1 LIQIKP
7 GLRQVN
13 PASANRGTLACMG
26 MLDRTVWLQPAEAGC
41 GGCLPADGGSVC
53 AASFGRPCE
62 RPELRG
68 DPALIARVLQ
78 ALRQVP
84 DGAGNLVDG
93 RHFSALRLH
102 DGEAEL
108 VLTFPRGCGPNKL
121 LAEDAFQVLRREL
134 PDTDVYV
141 LHAA

>member
-1 LIQIKP
+1 M
-7 GLRQVN
+7 LRATRRMRCCALAEQPRTATALRSTCM
-13 PASANRGTLACMG
+13 PAASGRQC
-26 MLDRTVWLQPAEAGC
+26 C
-41 GGCLPADGGSVC
+41 SVC
-53 AASFGRPCE
+53 AASIGRPCE
-62 RPELRG
+62 HPELRG
-68 DPALIARVLQ
+68 DPALIGRLLQ

-84 DGAGNLVDG
+84 DGAGNLVDA
-93 RHFSALRLH
+93 RHVSALRLN

-108 VLTFPRGCGPNKL
+108 VLTFPRGCGTNKL

>member
-1 LIQIKP
+1 M
-7 GLRQVN
+7 
-13 PASANRGTLACMG
+13 A
-26 MLDRTVWLQPAEAGC
+26 MLDHTFWLQPAEAGC
-41 GGCLPADGGSVC
+41 GGCVPAAGGSVC
-53 AASFGRPCE
+53 AASLGRPCE
-62 RPELRG
+62 HPELRG
-68 DPALIARVLQ
+68 DPALIDRLLQ

-84 DGAGNLVDG
+84 DGAGNLVDA
-93 RHFSALRLH
+93 HHVSALRLH

-108 VLTFPRGCGPNKL
+108 VLTFPRGCGTNKL